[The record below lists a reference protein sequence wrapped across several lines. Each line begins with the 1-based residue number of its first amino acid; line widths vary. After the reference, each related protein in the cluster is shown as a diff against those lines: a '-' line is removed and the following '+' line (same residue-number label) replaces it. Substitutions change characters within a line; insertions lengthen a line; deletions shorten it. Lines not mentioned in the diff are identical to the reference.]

1 MGEYTMKTYLC
12 LRCGSVYQLPDGD
25 WYCGKCSNEKES
37 VYLVEVLEN
46 TTNILAGKKIKM
58 IAYHQHDTLD
68 IGETQNEVSLTQ
80 GRLYIVFEDGS
91 VIVIYTTEFGGIVWN
106 QQRILDTVM
115 I

>member
-1 MGEYTMKTYLC
+1 MKTYLC

-25 WYCGKCSNEKES
+25 WYCGKCSKEKEY

-58 IAYHQHDTLD
+58 IAYHPNDTLD
-68 IGETQNEVSLTQ
+68 IQQSEKEVCFTT

-91 VIVIYTTEFGGIVWN
+91 IIAIWVTEFGGINWN
-106 QQRILDTVM
+106 QQRILETVT

>member
-1 MGEYTMKTYLC
+1 
-12 LRCGSVYQLPDGD
+12 
-25 WYCGKCSNEKES
+25 
-37 VYLVEVLEN
+37 VEVLEE
-46 TTNILAGKKIKM
+46 TTNLLAGKKIKM

-68 IGETQNEVSLTQ
+68 IQQTEKEVCLTT

-91 VIVIYTTEFGGIVWN
+91 MIAIWVTEFGGINWN